1 MSYASSVMLLIS
13 NCLLHILKHKT
24 LKQKDWSLVPIHF
37 TKCTAFSMC
46 SMLTAV
52 ETVHDTLI
60 IQITESLVENN
71 FYILLGK

>member
-1 MSYASSVMLLIS
+1 
-13 NCLLHILKHKT
+13 
-24 LKQKDWSLVPIHF
+24 
-37 TKCTAFSMC
+37 MC